1 MSSNFLINCLSL
13 QPSISSYKISK
24 SKSLITKNNKT
35 INIFNT
41 MKNPILKQH
50 SFKKYSNIV
59 LKNINNKNGHKNKNE
74 SQTALSVKEIVSKYY
89 DIDEEKFNN
98 NEKYNEF
105 IENIKKMK
113 KYNLKIGKMKESYD
127 NLLEDIYS
135 KQKTINIVKY
145 LIDNVTKE
153 SDLIRK
159 VEKIKKAYNFQA
171 KKYQELIQKL
181 KIEIINKNLQ
191 QKYKNEKK

>member
-1 MSSNFLINCLSL
+1 MSSNFLINCISL
-13 QPSISSYKISK
+13 QPSISSFKISK
-24 SKSLITKNNKT
+24 SKSLITKNNKN
-35 INIFNT
+35 INIFNSI
-41 MKNPILKQH
+41 KHPILKQH

-59 LKNINNKNGHKNKNE
+59 LKNINNINANNKENKQIILSTKE
-74 SQTALSVKEIVSKYY
+74 LVSQYY
-89 DIDEEKFNN
+89 NIDENKYNN
-98 NEKYNEF
+98 IEKYNEF
-105 IENIKKMK
+105 VDNINKMK

-127 NLLEDIYS
+127 NLLEDISS

-145 LIDNVTKE
+145 LVDNVTKE

-159 VEKIKKAYNFQA
+159 VEKFKKAYNFQA

-191 QKYKNEKK
+191 QKYNNIKK

>member
-24 SKSLITKNNKT
+24 SKTLITKNNKN
-35 INIFNT
+35 INIFNSI
-41 MKNPILKQH
+41 KNPILKQH

-59 LKNINNKNGHKNKNE
+59 LKNINNINANNKENKQIVLSTKE
-74 SQTALSVKEIVSKYY
+74 LVSQYY
-89 DIDEEKFNN
+89 NIEEDKFSNI
-98 NEKYNEF
+98 EKYNEF
-105 IENIKKMK
+105 VDNINKMK

-127 NLLEDIYS
+127 NLLEDISS

-145 LIDNVTKE
+145 LVDNVTKE

-159 VEKIKKAYNFQA
+159 VEKFKKAYNFQA

-191 QKYKNEKK
+191 QKYKKIKK

>member
-1 MSSNFLINCLSL
+1 MSSNFLINCISL
-13 QPSISSYKISK
+13 QPSISSFKISK
-24 SKSLITKNNKT
+24 SKSLITKNNKN
-35 INIFNT
+35 INIFNSI
-41 MKNPILKQH
+41 KHPILKQH

-59 LKNINNKNGHKNKNE
+59 LKNINNINANNKENKQIILSTKE
-74 SQTALSVKEIVSKYY
+74 LVSQYY
-89 DIDEEKFNN
+89 NIDEDKYSNI
-98 NEKYNEF
+98 EKYNEF
-105 IENIKKMK
+105 VDNINKMK

-127 NLLEDIYS
+127 NLLEDISS

-145 LIDNVTKE
+145 LVDNVTKE

-159 VEKIKKAYNFQA
+159 VEKFKKAYNFQA

-191 QKYKNEKK
+191 QKYNNIKK

>member
-1 MSSNFLINCLSL
+1 MSSNFVINCISL
-13 QPSISSYKISK
+13 QPSISSFKISK
-24 SKSLITKNNKT
+24 SKSLITKNNKN
-35 INIFNT
+35 INIFNSI
-41 MKNPILKQH
+41 KHPILKQH

-59 LKNINNKNGHKNKNE
+59 LKNINNINANNKKNKQIILSTKE
-74 SQTALSVKEIVSKYY
+74 LVSQYY
-89 DIDEEKFNN
+89 NIDEDKYSNI
-98 NEKYNEF
+98 EKYNEF
-105 IENIKKMK
+105 VDNINKMK

-127 NLLEDIYS
+127 NLLEDISS

-145 LIDNVTKE
+145 LVDNVTKE

-159 VEKIKKAYNFQA
+159 VEKFKKAYNFQA

-191 QKYKNEKK
+191 QKYNNIKK

>member
-1 MSSNFLINCLSL
+1 MSSNFLINCISL

-24 SKSLITKNNKT
+24 SKSLITKNNKN
-35 INIFNT
+35 INIFNSI
-41 MKNPILKQH
+41 KHPILKQH

-59 LKNINNKNGHKNKNE
+59 LKNINNINANNKENKQIILSTKE
-74 SQTALSVKEIVSKYY
+74 LVSQYY
-89 DIDEEKFNN
+89 NIEEDKFNN
-98 NEKYNEF
+98 IEKYNEF
-105 IENIKKMK
+105 FDNINKMK
-113 KYNLKIGKMKESYD
+113 KYNLKIGKMKESYN
-127 NLLEDIYS
+127 NLLEDISS

-145 LIDNVTKE
+145 LVDNVTKE

-159 VEKIKKAYNFQA
+159 VEKFKKAYNFQA

-191 QKYKNEKK
+191 KKYNNKKK